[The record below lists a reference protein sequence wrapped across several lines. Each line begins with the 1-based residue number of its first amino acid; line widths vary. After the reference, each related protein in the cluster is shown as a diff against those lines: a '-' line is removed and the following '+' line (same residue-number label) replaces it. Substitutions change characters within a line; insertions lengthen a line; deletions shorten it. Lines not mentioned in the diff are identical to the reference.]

1 MQLRCQESQREVMS
15 PGCSPGG
22 EQDHRRSRTH
32 CMEGVMKREGPF
44 PIVRQPIRDRA
55 IQSLMAFW
63 RVLPKKKWS
72 AGVCCLVFL
81 SLVLFM
87 NTPSGS
93 ASDNEAQSLKE
104 LITKYD
110 TSRCK
115 ECHEEIHAQWEKSHH
130 ARSIMDILM
139 DGYLTKGVLSVKSP
153 KEATRKNFPCFKC
166 HFPQIEHASDQVAS
180 EIAEAIL
187 NKGQE
192 TMKKLNINCLVCHR
206 DMGIVHGFPE
216 ADALYGA
223 TDVEEHPDD
232 DYGKVHRSPVMTESV
247 MCGQCHGLGPVFD
260 FEYPVQCATLY
271 GSYLHAYIPAGGAK
285 TCQECH
291 MEKADHTCPPNFKDR
306 KDVSKRLAE
315 ALPMDVD
322 AMFYRPQI
330 TPGKFVPTVVVD
342 TRIISRAGHRIP
354 DG

>member
-1 MQLRCQESQREVMS
+1 MRHKTHSIQRIMKGKKMS
-15 PGCSPGG
+15 RIAW
-22 EQDHRRSRTH
+22 HR
-32 CMEGVMKREGPF
+32 V
-44 PIVRQPIRDRA
+44 RDRTF
-55 IQSLMAFW
+55 QSIRASW
-63 RVLPKKKWS
+63 RALLQNKKA
-72 AGVCCLVFL
+72 AGACCVGFL
-81 SLVLFM
+81 SLVLFLSA
-87 NTPSGS
+87 PSGS
-93 ASDNEAQSLKE
+93 ASDLKAGSLKE
-104 LITKYD
+104 LLTRYD
-110 TSRCK
+110 ISRCK
-115 ECHEEIHAQWEKSHH
+115 ECHEDIYVQWEKSHH

-139 DGYLTKGVLSVKSP
+139 DGYLKKGVLSVKSP
-153 KEATRKNFPCFKC
+153 EEASRKNFPCFKC

-180 EIAEAIL
+180 EIAAAIL
-187 NKGQE
+187 NKDQE

-206 DMGIVHGFPE
+206 DMGIVHGFPK

-223 TDVEEHPDD
+223 TNVEEHPDD
-232 DYGKVHRSPVMTESV
+232 AYGKVHGSPIMKQAA

-271 GSYLHAYIPAGGAK
+271 GSYLHAYVPAGGAK

-291 MEKADHTCPPNFKDR
+291 MQKADHTCPPNFKDR

-315 ALPMDVD
+315 ALPMDVE

-330 TPGKFVPTVVVD
+330 TPDRFVPTVVVD